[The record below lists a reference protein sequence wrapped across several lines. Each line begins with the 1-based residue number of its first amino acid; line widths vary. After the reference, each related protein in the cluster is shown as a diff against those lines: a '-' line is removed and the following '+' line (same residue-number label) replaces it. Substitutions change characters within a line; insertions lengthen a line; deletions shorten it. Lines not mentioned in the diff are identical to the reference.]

1 MKDSDV
7 DNWVQAY
14 RNKDS
19 LINWNIN
26 TCIIS
31 PMSNWKWTISEG
43 GVSKCQDE
51 TPEKNTKIGVV
62 LESSNKCKWRPSG
75 DRTLISTTDQSKTG
89 KEK

>member
-7 DNWVQAY
+7 DNN

-51 TPEKNTKIGVV
+51 TPEKIPRLV
-62 LESSNKCKWRPSG
+62 LFWRAATNANG
-75 DRTLISTTDQSKTG
+75 GLQVT
-89 KEK
+89 EH